1 VLAIA
6 ITLLVIE
13 IHPPEIHQGETLAH
27 TLWAQWP
34 S

>member
-13 IHPPEIHQGETLAH
+13 IHPAEIHQGETLAH